1 MILELFTN
9 ICMSMVMFIRGNPN
23 EKKINRNIELLKKTE
38 WFKQIYLK
46 NEELFKKDEH
56 LRYIIGWAKV
66 EKSLK
71 NEKET
76 AKLRGEI
83 LEAINEK

>member
-1 MILELFTN
+1 MIFEIFTN

-23 EKKINRNIELLKKTE
+23 EEKVNRNIELLKKAE
-38 WFKQIYLK
+38 WFNQIYSS
-46 NEELFKKDEH
+46 NEEFFKKDEN

-66 EKSLK
+66 EKSLR

-76 AKLRGEI
+76 AKLRDGI
-83 LEAINEK
+83 LEAIK